1 MLRRLKTVSMMLFL
15 MGLSTGAAFATS
27 ATGVDDVKVTQQS
40 ETATGVVKDAFGEVV
55 GASVVVKGTT
65 NGVVTD
71 FEGKFSL
78 DNVKKGDILEMKW
91 QKAHYLAPLG
101 VNDLILTSEDGSIAN
116 SVSYQNPYWPTTA
129 SEAAA
134 E

>member
-1 MLRRLKTVSMMLFL
+1 M
-15 MGLSTGAAFATS
+15 
-27 ATGVDDVKVTQQS
+27 KVTQQS

-129 SEAAA
+129 SEAA
-134 E
+134 EE